1 MKKIT
6 IIGVG
11 MGNTNTLTI
20 EGKNHID
27 KAEVLLGAKR
37 MIESVNTGN
46 KPSFSSFDG
55 NEIKNYIQ
63 SSNYVNY
70 AVLMSGDTGFYSG
83 TTSLLP
89 LLKEYEVKVIPG
101 ISTVS
106 YFCSKLKLSWEDA
119 FLLSLHGREENIV
132 QAVRQ
137 HIKTF
142 ALTNGRIDVMCQKLT
157 RAGLGYVQMYVGEN
171 LSYDKERIL
180 KGTAEEFQHMD
191 FAPLSAVFI
200 VNTAYE
206 TKFCIGIPDDEF
218 IRGAVPMTKSEIRAI
233 ILSKLKL
240 KEDSILYDIGAGTGS
255 VSVEVALLAK
265 RGIVYAI
272 EQKEEAVELIEKNKD
287 KFILENIMVILG
299 TAPEVMENLEKP
311 DMAFIGG
318 SKGNMKDIIK
328 LLLIKNPDIRLVIT
342 AIALETLTEV
352 LRLMTEF
359 KFEEVEVVQAAISK
373 SKEVGSYHMLMGQNP
388 VFIVSGRGKTT

>member
-1 MKKIT
+1 MKNVT

-11 MGNTNTLTI
+11 MGNTDTLTI

-46 KPSFSSFDG
+46 KPSFPSFDG
-55 NEIKNYIQ
+55 NEIKNFIQ

-137 HIKTF
+137 HMKTF
-142 ALTNGRIDVMCQKLT
+142 ALTDGKINAICQKLT
-157 RAGLGYVQMYVGEN
+157 RAGLGFVQVYVGEN
-171 LSYDKERIL
+171 LSYDKERIV
-180 KGTAEEFQHMD
+180 KGTAEEIQHMD
-191 FAPLSAVFI
+191 FAP
-200 VNTAYE
+200 
-206 TKFCIGIPDDEF
+206 
-218 IRGAVPMTKSEIRAI
+218 
-233 ILSKLKL
+233 
-240 KEDSILYDIGAGTGS
+240 
-255 VSVEVALLAK
+255 
-265 RGIVYAI
+265 
-272 EQKEEAVELIEKNKD
+272 
-287 KFILENIMVILG
+287 
-299 TAPEVMENLEKP
+299 
-311 DMAFIGG
+311 
-318 SKGNMKDIIK
+318 
-328 LLLIKNPDIRLVIT
+328 
-342 AIALETLTEV
+342 
-352 LRLMTEF
+352 
-359 KFEEVEVVQAAISK
+359 
-373 SKEVGSYHMLMGQNP
+373 
-388 VFIVSGRGKTT
+388 